1 MSASA
6 RVQGSRRIAAVP
18 VCACRPQHQ
27 QRSVATRAA
36 ASDPAAFDF
45 SEFAEDLDVNV
56 SAGVAAPLATEN
68 VRLRIRMR
76 AYDTNLLADAVAD
89 MATIADVT
97 GAEFKGPVMLPTRKK
112 IYCVLRSP
120 HVNKDAREHFE
131 VRTHHRL
138 VDFKKLSALTVEAL
152 MQWVPPPGVEME
164 SSICT
169 NATGGNQLRRLQQ
182 RQAAKAAMA

>member
-1 MSASA
+1 MQALAHRSSTVSASA

-68 VRLRIRMR
+68 GKSWTGWQQLEEEQ
-76 AYDTNLLADAVAD
+76 LLYS
-89 MATIADVT
+89 T
-97 GAEFKGPVMLPTRKK
+97 
-112 IYCVLRSP
+112 
-120 HVNKDAREHFE
+120 
-131 VRTHHRL
+131 
-138 VDFKKLSALTVEAL
+138 
-152 MQWVPPPGVEME
+152 
-164 SSICT
+164 SS
-169 NATGGNQLRRLQQ
+169 
-182 RQAAKAAMA
+182 KW